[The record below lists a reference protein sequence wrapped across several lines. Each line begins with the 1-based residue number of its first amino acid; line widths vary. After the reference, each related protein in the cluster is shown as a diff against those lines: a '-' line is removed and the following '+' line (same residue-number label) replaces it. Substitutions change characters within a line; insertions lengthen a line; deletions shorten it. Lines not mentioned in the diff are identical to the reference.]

1 VNGLSFFP
9 PRRPQGGG
17 SEIKNSVTIVFGE
30 REISFSFF
38 LSILLQV
45 NRHRRQVTRRF
56 QTYSRNNRNFSPRWI
71 NSTKWLERP
80 RTLSEVL
87 DSVSHRL
94 DFISLVKPRPF
105 TLRRHARLSLT
116 FVFYFLFSRVQ
127 NVPYATGFSLSH
139 FCRLGATCVC
149 VFSFLPAESK
159 LFVFHDFQENKM
171 TFLFRG
177 NFLIKSGVQN
187 HLKKMECSTMEWQHE
202 GKSWNNKNGGFTVWL
217 NDLRRD
223 TWYYT

>member
-1 VNGLSFFP
+1 MHGLATDRIVGDRQVGVATCTLSPDDDGSQIGHAYLWLLLWMASLFSLFDA
-9 PRRPQGGG
+9 RRGVGQRLKIA
-17 SEIKNSVTIVFGE
+17 SRLYSV
-30 REISFSFF
+30 REKFRFHFF

-56 QTYSRNNRNFSPRWI
+56 QTSSRNNRNFSLRWI

-116 FVFYFLFSRVQ
+116 FVFYFL
-127 NVPYATGFSLSH
+127 
-139 FCRLGATCVC
+139 
-149 VFSFLPAESK
+149 
-159 LFVFHDFQENKM
+159 
-171 TFLFRG
+171 
-177 NFLIKSGVQN
+177 
-187 HLKKMECSTMEWQHE
+187 LK
-202 GKSWNNKNGGFTVWL
+202 
-217 NDLRRD
+217 
-223 TWYYT
+223 WYNYN